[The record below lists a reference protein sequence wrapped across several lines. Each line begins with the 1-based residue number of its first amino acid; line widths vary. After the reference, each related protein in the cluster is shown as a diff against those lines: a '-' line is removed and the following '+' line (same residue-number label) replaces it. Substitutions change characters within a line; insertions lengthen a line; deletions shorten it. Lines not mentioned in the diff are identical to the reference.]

1 MRSIFST
8 TPTYWQLVPRFCLA
22 TVFWVHG
29 SQKVLGLY
37 GGPGLQN
44 FIGWMTSSGVPVP
57 LAYLAAFAEF
67 LGSLGMAFGFLTRIA
82 AFGIMCNMAV
92 ATATVHWKNGF
103 LLSSGQPG
111 GGAGYEYTFTLFCV
125 ALTMMIGGAGN
136 LSVDRIIATRG
147 AKRVAGFA
155 PA

>member
-8 TPTYWQLVPRFCLA
+8 TPTYWQLVLRFCLA
-22 TVFWVHG
+22 VVFWVHG

-37 GGPGLQN
+37 GGNGLEGTV
-44 FIGWMTSSGVPVP
+44 GWLTSTGVPAP
-57 LAYLAAFAEF
+57 FAYLAAFAEF
-67 LGSLGMAFGFLTRIA
+67 FGAIGLAFGFLTRIA
-82 AFGIMCNMAV
+82 ALGIMCNMLV
-92 ATATVHWKNGF
+92 ATVMVHLKNGF

-111 GGAGYEYTFTLFCV
+111 GGSGFEYTFTLFFA
-125 ALTMMIGGAGN
+125 ALALLIGGGGN
-136 LSVDRIIATRG
+136 LSVDRMIATR

>member
-44 FIGWMTSSGVPVP
+44 FVGWMTSSGVPVP
-57 LAYLAAFAEF
+57 LACLAAFAEF

-125 ALTMMIGGAGN
+125 ALTMMIGGGGN
-136 LSVDRIIATRG
+136 VSVDRIIATRG

>member
-8 TPTYWQLVPRFCLA
+8 TPTNWQLVLRFCLA
-22 TVFWVHG
+22 VVFWVHG

-37 GGPGLQN
+37 GGPGLN
-44 FIGWMTSSGVPVP
+44 GFLGWMTNSGVPAP
-57 LAYLAAFAEF
+57 LAYLAAAAEF
-67 LGSLGMAFGFLTRIA
+67 LGSMGMALGFLTRIA

-92 ATATVHWKNGF
+92 ATMMVHWKNGF

-111 GGAGYEYTFTLFCV
+111 GGAGYEYTFTLFFV
-125 ALTMMIGGAGN
+125 ALALLIGGGGN
-136 LSVDRIIATRG
+136 LSVDRMIATKE
-147 AKRVAGFA
+147 KRVAGFA